1 MRKIT
6 MLISFALI
14 LTLIAGCNTT
24 SQAQIAATTAPVY
37 QFTAKL
43 CAGTDLSITRL
54 VTENVS
60 CLHDYTL
67 QTSQMRAIENA
78 EVVIISGAGLESFLD
93 EALINAHTIIDASAG
108 ISLICHDE
116 NHEHHN
122 DTHSHSVDPH
132 IWLSPANAEY
142 MARNICAG
150 LSALYPK
157 HKDVFEHNLS
167 LLLND
172 LRTLQEYAAAQ
183 LADLSCRKIV
193 TFHDGFSYMSQA
205 FELEILHSIEEE
217 SGREASAAELI
228 NIANIVTDNN
238 LPCIFTE
245 GNNNSSAAQIISRE
259 TEKPLFTLDMAMSER
274 DYFTAMYHNID
285 TLKEALK

>member
-1 MRKIT
+1 
-6 MLISFALI
+6 
-14 LTLIAGCNTT
+14 
-24 SQAQIAATTAPVY
+24 
-37 QFTAKL
+37 
-43 CAGTDLSITRL
+43 
-54 VTENVS
+54 
-60 CLHDYTL
+60 
-67 QTSQMRAIENA
+67 
-78 EVVIISGAGLESFLD
+78 
-93 EALINAHTIIDASAG
+93 
-108 ISLICHDE
+108 
-116 NHEHHN
+116 
-122 DTHSHSVDPH
+122 
-132 IWLSPANAEY
+132 

-259 TEKPLFTLDMAMSER
+259 TEKPL
-274 DYFTAMYHNID
+274 
-285 TLKEALK
+285 